1 MILTPI
7 SPDDLAGALDRFG
20 VGLEDAASRRVFH
33 QIRATSP
40 ERAEGPEAERHR
52 LAALALARNCG
63 MAVHP
68 PGARCVFNWDGAAL
82 NGATEA
88 YVILHEIAHFMLA
101 PPERRRLVD
110 FGLGPGPDTIDRDT
124 AECAALLPP
133 LARAE
138 EEAEASLLGI
148 VWEARLDQPALASF
162 LDQNWLEGLER
173 SAAGHFSNVVAG
185 LRRRQLL
192 GPLPR
197 SAADVSGISATLTR
211 PPGKSERD
219 QAAAGHPDERAGSTG
234 IQRHAVPGDA
244 DR

>member
-7 SPDDLAGALDRFG
+7 CPDNLAGVLDRFG
-20 VGLEDAASRRVFH
+20 FGLYDAASRRVFH
-33 QIRATSP
+33 QIRATSFD
-40 ERAEGPEAERHR
+40 RAEGSEAESHR
-52 LAALALARNCG
+52 LAALALARTCG

-68 PGARCVFNWDGAAL
+68 PGVRCLFNWDGAAL

-88 YVILHEIAHFMLA
+88 YVILHEIAHFILA

-110 FGLGPGPDTIDRDT
+110 FGLGPGPDTIDPDR
-124 AECAALLPP
+124 AERATVLPP

-173 SAAGHFSNVVAG
+173 SAASHFSNVVAG
-185 LRRRQLL
+185 LRRRGLL
-192 GPLPR
+192 GPLLR
-197 SAADVSGISATLTR
+197 FAAGVSGISLAALTR
-211 PPGKSERD
+211 QRAKSEKG
-219 QAAAGHPDERAGSTG
+219 QAAAWSSGRTS
-234 IQRHAVPGDA
+234 
-244 DR
+244 